1 MINIEF
7 IRLAW
12 EAVRGHKV
20 RSALTLL
27 GMVIGVF
34 AIIVAVTA
42 VQVIENSFSSTIQS
56 FGSTTFTVSSTSGV
70 RVEGGRRRAR
80 ENVTYEEMLRL
91 QERAQLPIA
100 ISPEMRQGFLVESR
114 YKERKTDP
122 EVIFLGSNE
131 HWATNANFEVGE
143 GRFLTDQDVHLAR
156 PVAVIGSDLDDEL
169 FPNERALGKD
179 IIIDGY
185 RYQVI
190 GVMDEK
196 GEAFGQN
203 VDMIAIVPITR
214 LITLYSAGQRDIEI
228 NVRAPS
234 VELLEATEDEVI
246 GHMRVIRR
254 VRPGQ
259 ENNFEV
265 QSNEALVE
273 QVAGF
278 TGILAM
284 GGAGIGLITLLAAG
298 IGIMNIMLVSVTER
312 TREIGVR
319 KAVGARRRDILSQFL
334 YEAIFLC
341 QIGGVLGILAGV
353 AAGNLMGLVFDAA
366 FTFPWLWALAAVFA
380 VTGIALVFGVYP
392 AFKAAGLDPIESLRY
407 E

>member
-1 MINIEF
+1 MINFEF

-12 EAVRGHKV
+12 EAVRSHKL

-27 GMVIGVF
+27 GMIIGVF

-56 FGSTTFTVSSTSGV
+56 FGSTTFTVESSSGV
-70 RVEGGRRRAR
+70 QVQGARRRAR
-80 ENVTYEEMLRL
+80 ENITYEEMERL
-91 QERAQLPIA
+91 QERAQLPVA
-100 ISPEMRQGFLVESR
+100 INPEMRQGFLVEAR
-114 YKERKTDP
+114 YGERKTDL

-131 HWATNANFEVGE
+131 HWPGNNGFEVGD
-143 GRFLTDQDVHLAR
+143 GRFLTDQDVHLGR

-169 FPNERALGKD
+169 FPNERSLGKD
-179 IIIDGY
+179 VIIDGY

-190 GVMDEK
+190 GVLEEK
-196 GEAFGQN
+196 GEAFGTN
-203 VDMIAIVPITR
+203 VDMIAVVPITR
-214 LITLYSAGQRDIEI
+214 MISSYSAGQRDIEI
-228 NVRAPS
+228 KVRAPS
-234 VELLEATEDEVI
+234 IELLEATMDEVI
-246 GHMRVIRR
+246 GLMRVIRR
-254 VRPGQ
+254 VRPGE
-259 ENNFEV
+259 ENNFEL

-273 QVAGF
+273 QVGSF
-278 TGILAM
+278 TSILAM

-341 QIGGVLGILAGV
+341 QIGGIVGILAGV
-353 AAGNLMGLVFDAA
+353 GAGNLMGLLFDAA
-366 FTFPWLWALAAVFA
+366 FTFPWLWALAAVLA
-380 VTGIALVFGVYP
+380 VTGIAVVFGVYP
-392 AFKAAGLDPIESLRY
+392 AFKAAGLDPIDALRY